1 MNWCAPDPLHA
12 GALVYQEFDTE
23 PTSIKD
29 SYLLSTSPTK
39 VKHRKTFLHQ
49 LTRSFVTISE
59 FITLYNYCVPLAINL
74 CCLKCLLLRLKN
86 CHCTHR
92 PDNTIKSIFR
102 FFFNIVKPMKAS
114 MGEHKTTLGTGT
126 VLLPSFSILI
136 GRSSF
141 SFSLSRY
148 RNVDIQ

>member
-1 MNWCAPDPLHA
+1 M
-12 GALVYQEFDTE
+12 
-23 PTSIKD
+23 
-29 SYLLSTSPTK
+29 
-39 VKHRKTFLHQ
+39 KHRKTFLHQ

-102 FFFNIVKPMKAS
+102 FSSTLLSPWKHPWENTKQLSVQEQYFYQASQSLLGEVVLASLFFDIEMWTFNEFRSVRKM
-114 MGEHKTTLGTGT
+114 TLTKLGIEDYFHIST
-126 VLLPSFSILI
+126 LKRLPQLVIL
-136 GRSSF
+136 
-141 SFSLSRY
+141 
-148 RNVDIQ
+148 